1 MKLTL
6 FERNPFLLHTI
17 HEIIEEG
24 DNGTPHDI
32 VEVMYNLLDANQ
44 ITQLE
49 GIIDKQYTDDN
60 VTEEELRSRMGIEQL
75 REGARRMK
83 SLEEIPDVI
92 KQRERLTYEITSLIT
107 DDINCASSLIEDM
120 LLIYTKDQMN
130 EMEDIIV
137 NHYGVEH
144 V

>member
-1 MKLTL
+1 MIQ
-6 FERNPFLLHTI
+6 NPTPETI
-17 HEIIEEG
+17 
-24 DNGTPHDI
+24 
-32 VEVMYNLLDANQ
+32 
-44 ITQLE
+44 
-49 GIIDKQYTDDN
+49 
-60 VTEEELRSRMGIEQL
+60 R
-75 REGARRMK
+75 
-83 SLEEIPDVI
+83 
-92 KQRERLTYEITSLIT
+92 QRERLIYEITSLIT